1 MRVLIAH
8 TDEAAR
14 TMLAEALDGRHAQ
27 PRDVDVVFASE
38 GSDAL
43 DLLLHDDPPEV
54 ALIDWD
60 LSGIEGPE
68 MCRLVRD
75 FRHGR
80 ATWIVVLAGPGHAD
94 TADAW
99 RAGARDCVA
108 MPAPA
113 AAVADAVAKGLRETA
128 PESGPE
134 AQPECNRET
143 PPAPHGAPAA
153 PERAARAP
161 RPAFD
166 AVCALDA
173 VCSPDGEIRDDGFAG
188 LTADLAATLSADG
201 DDEGP
206 AKLAAGPVR
215 LCAQRVD
222 LDDGV
227 AARRGPATLDALLA
241 RL

>member
-8 TDEAAR
+8 TDETAR
-14 TMLAEALDGRHAQ
+14 TMLAEAVDRDRPQ
-27 PRDVDVVFASE
+27 SRDVDVMLVSE

-75 FRHGR
+75 FHHGR

-108 MPAPA
+108 MPASA
-113 AAVADAVAKGLRETA
+113 ATVAGAVAKGLSEVA
-128 PESGPE
+128 PESSPAAPSENGP
-134 AQPECNRET
+134 AA
-143 PPAPHGAPAA
+143 PPAPPGAAPAA
-153 PERAARAP
+153 DRAARAP
-161 RPAFD
+161 RPSLD

-173 VCSPDGEIRDDGFAG
+173 VRSLDDEVRDAGFAG
-188 LTADLAATLSADG
+188 LTADLAATLNADSG
-201 DDEGP
+201 GEGP
-206 AKLAAGPVR
+206 AELAAGPVR

-222 LDDGV
+222 LDDDGP
-227 AARRGPATLDALLA
+227 ARRGRARLDALLA